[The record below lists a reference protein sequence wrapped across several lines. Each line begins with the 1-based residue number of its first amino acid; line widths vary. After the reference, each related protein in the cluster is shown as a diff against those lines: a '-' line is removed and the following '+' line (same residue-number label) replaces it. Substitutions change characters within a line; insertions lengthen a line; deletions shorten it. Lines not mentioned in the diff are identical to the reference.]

1 MAEKTRLK
9 AVRFPEHLLRD
20 LNKHVRRGKQS
31 DFIVKATEEA
41 LLWLKQAKALK
52 ECRGGFTPD
61 DYPEF
66 RDRKSIEA
74 WVRSLRQEVEER
86 LARWSKDE

>member
-52 ECRGGFTPD
+52 ECRGVFAPD